1 MILAEWQCHVMA
13 RRESIPI
20 DVPIFGDSSDSASSR
35 CLRVERV
42 RVKAVT
48 GNCGYFTIKKQ
59 VLCNLQQ
66 HETSSIPTG
75 ATNAITTAAK
85 TRKAVS
91 VQGCDRV
98 SELVQKKVQCW
109 QCWIFV
115 FYFPEI

>member
-1 MILAEWQCHVMA
+1 MA

-48 GNCGYFTIKKQ
+48 GNCEIISRLKKHA
-59 VLCNLQQ
+59 LCNLQQ

-91 VQGCDRV
+91 VQGGDRV
-98 SELVQKKVQCW
+98 SELVPKKVQCW